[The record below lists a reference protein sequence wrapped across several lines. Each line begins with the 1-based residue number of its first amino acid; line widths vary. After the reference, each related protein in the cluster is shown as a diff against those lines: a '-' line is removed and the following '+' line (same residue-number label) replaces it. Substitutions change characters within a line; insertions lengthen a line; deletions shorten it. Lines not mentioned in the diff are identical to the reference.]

1 MKIRNVM
8 IINIAPT
15 ILGLLLVWIAT
26 KLARNALALVQKIVL
41 LVVLVSSRLK
51 KDVKVLAAN
60 KVRFYLLLS

>member
-15 ILGLLLVWIAT
+15 ILDLLLVWIAT

-41 LVVLVSSRLK
+41 LVVLVSSRLR
-51 KDVKVLAAN
+51 KDVKVLTDELN
-60 KVRFYLLLS
+60 V